1 MKNTRTLSIVLIASL
16 LLVSTACVIGGQTL
30 PSEEDLQAAV
40 AATLTAMASG
50 GQGPADVPVEVIT
63 QEPPAPVVE
72 GTTVSCGNLTMVI
85 PAGLGS
91 VISCEEVPEE
101 NQADMPGMGVH
112 PAYYELTIRDYTL
125 QGHFFTAFIDVF
137 PVPRFIEMMGDPM
150 NNRVIFLQ
158 NLIGGGIPDAEALP
172 FLPFFNAAQMFHA
185 QYNDLAFTN
194 GSGIRFITMYSQAFL
209 PVNNNELF
217 YTFQGLTTDGQYWV
231 SAILPTT
238 FPGLPENSDN
248 PPGGDWAAFANQFET
263 YIADTTMQLNANDP
277 NGYNPSLLTLDSMIS
292 TISIAP

>member
-1 MKNTRTLSIVLIASL
+1 MKQSKTLSIILIASL
-16 LLVSTACVIGGQTL
+16 LLVSTACVIGGQTT
-30 PSEEDLQAAV
+30 PSGTDIQASV
-40 AATLTAMASG
+40 DATLTALASG
-50 GQGPADVPVEVIT
+50 GQAPVEVVT
-63 QEPPAPVVE
+63 QEPPVQAVQ
-72 GTTVSCGNLTMVI
+72 GTTVSCGNLTMLI
-85 PAGLGS
+85 PTGLGS

-101 NQADMPGMGVH
+101 NEADMPGMGVH

-137 PVPRFIEMMGDPM
+137 PIPRFIEMLGDPV

-158 NLIGGGIPDAEALP
+158 NLIGGGIPDTEALP
-172 FLPFFNAAQMFHA
+172 LLPFFNAAQMFHA
-185 QYNDLAFTN
+185 QYNTLAFTN
-194 GSGIRFITMYSQAFL
+194 GSGIRFITMYSQAYL

-217 YTFQGLTTDGQYWV
+217 YTFQGLTNDGQYWI

-238 FPGLPENSDN
+238 YPGLPDNSDN
-248 PPGGDWAAFANQFET
+248 PPGGDWAAFSNQYET

-277 NGYNPSLLTLDSMIS
+277 NGFNPSLLTLDSMIS